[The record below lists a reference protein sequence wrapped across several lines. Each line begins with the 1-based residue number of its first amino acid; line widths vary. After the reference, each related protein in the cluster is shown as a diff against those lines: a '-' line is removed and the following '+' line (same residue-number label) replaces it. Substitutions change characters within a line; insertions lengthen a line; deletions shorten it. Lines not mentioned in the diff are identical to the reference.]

1 MVTAPQHAAGSAR
14 HIALRL
20 ALATTLVLTA
30 AYFFSRDAVRLLMP
44 MLSSALSAVASDYK
58 ILRFDFFDERHN
70 ASIGAIARLEHTLVL
85 GGRAI
90 VPDGQSVMGVG
101 ATIGTV
107 LQPVWVALVLVLA
120 WPAHWRE
127 MLLRLLIIAPLLA
140 AVLLVDT
147 PLSMAAWLWDVHLRM
162 HEPDRASPMV
172 WWNVFLNGGGRLAL
186 GLIAAA
192 LSIALARQLAHPS
205 TLAR

>member
-1 MVTAPQHAAGSAR
+1 MMTAPQDAASSAT

-20 ALATTLVLTA
+20 VLATALVLTA

-44 MLSSALSAVASDYK
+44 MLESALSSVASDYK
-58 ILRFDFFDERHN
+58 ILRFDFFDERN
-70 ASIGAIARLEHTLVL
+70 NTSIGAIVRLEHTLVL

-90 VPDGQSVMGVG
+90 VPDGQSVMGVA

-107 LQPVWVALVLVLA
+107 LQPVCVAMVLALA

-127 MLLRLLIIAPLLA
+127 MLLRLLIIAPLLT

-147 PLSMAAWLWDVHLRM
+147 PLSMAAWLWDVQLRM
-162 HEPDRASPMV
+162 HEPGRASPLV
-172 WWNVFLNGGGRLAL
+172 WWNTFLNGGGRLAL

-192 LSIALARQLAHPS
+192 LSIALARRLAHPS

>member
-1 MVTAPQHAAGSAR
+1 MMTAPQHAASSAT

-20 ALATTLVLTA
+20 VLATALVLTA

-44 MLSSALSAVASDYK
+44 MLESALSSVASDYK
-58 ILRFDFFDERHN
+58 ILRFDFFDERN
-70 ASIGAIARLEHTLVL
+70 NTSIGAIVRLEHTLVL
-85 GGRAI
+85 DGRAI
-90 VPDGQSVMGVG
+90 VPDGQSVMGVA

-107 LQPVWVALVLVLA
+107 LQPVCVAMVLALA

-127 MLLRLLIIAPLLA
+127 MLLRLLIIAPLLT

-147 PLSMAAWLWDVHLRM
+147 PLSMAAWLWDVQLRM
-162 HEPDRASPMV
+162 HEPGRASPLV
-172 WWNVFLNGGGRLAL
+172 WWNTFLNGGGRLAL

-192 LSIALARQLAHPS
+192 LSIALARRLAHPP